1 MPNKNAVPDPNDPTP
16 DPDYEPSDPD
26 SESGAKLKQDAAT
39 LGDALAEEGAAKKEE
54 PEIFT
59 PKRIELE
66 YGEHKKRQTATVKQ
80 HTSIQELLEHCHL
93 PTDGSHVIH
102 DPEGRPYHLL
112 SSALNDPDAL
122 YHHVKNGQVVP
133 IHQVAKGREHPV
145 AQKPIVSGS

>member
-1 MPNKNAVPDPNDPTP
+1 MPNKSAVPDPNAPTP
-16 DPDYEPSDPD
+16 DASDEPVQD
-26 SESGAKLKQDAAT
+26 LKQDAES
-39 LGDALAEEGAAKKEE
+39 LGDALSYEGAEKKEE

-80 HTSIQELLEHCHL
+80 HTTIQELLEHCHL